1 MPSYTTLRQNR
12 HHAQFF
18 AGTFRPSDGISL
30 IGRTDTQVLPQ
41 TTDEQLMTAVRLGNT
56 GKLAVLFNR
65 HHAGLFRYAMRM
77 TGQREWSEDLVQEIF
92 VRVLRYRETYRDGN
106 LFTTWVYRIARNA
119 YIDQA
124 RKRRREVHTEE
135 PVDLPVNPSNG
146 LEQNQ
151 DLELLRQAL
160 DKLPE
165 AQREL
170 LVLARFQQMP
180 YEQIAAL
187 LEIETGTVKT
197 RVHRAVKQLRDIYFQ
212 LSGRPHAWR
221 TA

>member
-1 MPSYTTLRQNR
+1 
-12 HHAQFF
+12 
-18 AGTFRPSDGISL
+18 
-30 IGRTDTQVLPQ
+30 
-41 TTDEQLMTAVRLGNT
+41 MTAVRLGNT